1 MMATVEKLKLG
12 LQDVLEF
19 FRCISISPSAFLAA
33 TLGFGKLPLTS

>member
-1 MMATVEKLKLG
+1 MVKLNLG

-19 FRCISISPSAFLAA
+19 FRCISIFRSAFPAA